1 MILHYFNPGYELSA
15 KQRQAHYTPTKPVR
29 QLRHDLATLPIY
41 YAAEGEGVLVPED
54 LPMELRTERMVSR
67 METGDRIMPWGAAPE
82 VPGIGYDAEVLR
94 RLASRERSLEL
105 WEKLYEPSLFGPMM
119 PPRRVSRESELPNE
133 SRWVAKLDFSSS
145 GRGVFFPKSI
155 PELREMLQKH
165 QELYLEPWLDRVT
178 DRGYEFVRHPDGG
191 IEYVGVHLF
200 TTGQGRYGASLV
212 APREV
217 VLEQLRRQS
226 TTPSHEEYVAHLLER
241 LRGYDFHG
249 YAGPFGIDTVVWRD
263 GDLLRLAPS
272 VEINLRRTMG
282 HIALELSRRYAE
294 PSGQTYLYEITS
306 PQGLTSLPLY
316 LTGSPLTDAPT
327 LLTPTLPDTRFAAL
341 LRPTPK
347 W

>member
-1 MILHYFNPGYELSA
+1 MRG
-15 KQRQAHYTPTKPVR
+15 QTHYTPSKPVR

-41 YAAEGEGVLVPED
+41 YAAAGDGVLVPED
-54 LPMELRTERMVSR
+54 LPMELRTEQMVSR
-67 METGDRIMPWGAAPE
+67 AETGDRIVPWGTAPE
-82 VPGIGYDAEVLR
+82 VPGIGYETEVMR

-105 WEKLYEPSLFGPMM
+105 WEKLYEPSLFGPMTS
-119 PPRRVSRESELPNE
+119 PRRVSEENE
-133 SRWVAKLDFSSS
+133 VPKEGRWVAKLDFSSS

-155 PELREMLQKH
+155 PELQEMLRRH
-165 QELYLEPWLDRVT
+165 QELHLEPWLDRVA
-178 DRGYEFVRHPDGG
+178 DRGYEFVRHSDGA

-200 TTGQGRYGASLV
+200 TTAQGRYGASLV

-217 VLEQLRRQS
+217 VREQLRRQP

-249 YAGPFGIDTVVWRD
+249 YTGPFGIDTVVWRD
-263 GDLLRLAPS
+263 GDHLRLAPS

-294 PSGQTYLYEITS
+294 PTGLTYLYEITT
-306 PQGLTSLPLY
+306 PQSLSGGPLY
-316 LTGSPLTDAPT
+316 LTGSPLSDAPT
-327 LLTPTLPDTRFAAL
+327 LLTPILPDTRFVAL
-341 LRPTPK
+341 LRPDPK

>member
-15 KQRQAHYTPTKPVR
+15 KRRQAHYTPTKPVR

-41 YAAEGEGVLVPED
+41 YAAAGDGVLVPED
-54 LPMELRTERMVSR
+54 LPMELRTEQMVSR
-67 METGDRIMPWGAAPE
+67 AETGDRIVPWGTAPE
-82 VPGIGYDAEVLR
+82 VPGIGYETEVMCL
-94 RLASRERSLEL
+94 LASRERSLEL
-105 WEKLYEPSLFGPMM
+105 WEKLYEPSIFGPMTS
-119 PPRRVSRESELPNE
+119 PRRVSKESEVPKE
-133 SRWVAKLDFSSS
+133 GRWVAKLDFSSS
-145 GRGVFFPKSI
+145 GRGVFFPRSTE
-155 PELREMLQKH
+155 ELQEMLRRH
-165 QELYLEPWLDRVT
+165 QELYLEPWLDRVA
-178 DRGYEFVRHPDGG
+178 DQGCEFVRHPDGG

-200 TTGQGRYGASLV
+200 TTAQGRYGASLV

-217 VLEQLRRQS
+217 VREQLRRQP

-282 HIALELSRRYAE
+282 HVALELSQRYAE

-306 PQGLTSLPLY
+306 PQGLTDLPLY

-341 LRPTPK
+341 LRPAPK